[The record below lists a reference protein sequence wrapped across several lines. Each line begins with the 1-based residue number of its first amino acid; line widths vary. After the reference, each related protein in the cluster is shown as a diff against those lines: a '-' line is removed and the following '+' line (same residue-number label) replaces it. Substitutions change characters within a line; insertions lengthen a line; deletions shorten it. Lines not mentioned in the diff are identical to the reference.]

1 MIPATSLSL
10 GQAAK
15 LARVGKTTLTRAIR
29 AGRLSA
35 TRRDGGGYSIDVS
48 ELERVYRLHAPVEGQ
63 DATDHAAPSA
73 HHATGEVTLEAE
85 IAHLREMLTMMRE
98 RATDLAEER
107 DRWRSMCERL
117 SLPAPRPQEPAPAT
131 PAPLAPKPAIPD
143 DAQPVHWAKRAWR
156 WSRGPG

>member
-1 MIPATSLSL
+1 MTPMTTLSL

-35 TRRDGGGYSIDVS
+35 TRNDTGGYAIDVA

-63 DATDHAAPSA
+63 DATDRAVPLVHRATAEAALE
-73 HHATGEVTLEAE
+73 GEITA
-85 IAHLREMLTMMRE
+85 LREMLAMMRE
-98 RATDLAEER
+98 QAVDLREDR

-117 SLPAPRPQEPAPAT
+117 SLPAPTPQT
-131 PAPLAPKPAIPD
+131 PPVPLALPAPKP
-143 DAQPVHWAKRAWR
+143 DAKPTTWWR
-156 WSRGPG
+156 WRRTG